1 MEQPSIVRP
10 SGRAPYR
17 GWLVV
22 VAAFACAMLTV
33 GATVY
38 SFTFFVPVLV
48 NEFGLGYAQAN
59 VGIMMLLVGMMLWSP
74 LVGRLIDR
82 LPIRLTICIG
92 AAVFAAG
99 FLILANASSLRMMV
113 IATLGPISFGMIAA
127 GAIAAN
133 AVTAR
138 WFRRRRGLAIGIIA
152 VATSCGNAVMSP
164 ITANAIEHFGWRTAT
179 AAIGIGVS
187 VLIATL
193 ALLLMRDRPT
203 EAELIAGG
211 ELIPGAAGA
220 PVAVDDP
227 IWSAR
232 AFLRERNFWLIMFGC
247 GLILASDQTLI
258 QTNGPYFTSKGIAM
272 VDASWLIS
280 VGGVSA
286 VIGKL
291 IAGWLA
297 DHIDVRKVFVVVVLF
312 HVILLTLYIVWPG
325 YWAMFAA
332 FALIGVAIG
341 GVYPVW
347 TVLTANSFGARSFG
361 SALGLMALGMQPMSI
376 ASLYAIG
383 RVRDVT
389 GSYNLAFAGLLGMV
403 LMALLLIS
411 FTKPGACTPK
421 A

>member
-1 MEQPSIVRP
+1 MEQPSIVRAT
-10 SGRAPYR
+10 GWAPYR

-22 VAAFACAMLTV
+22 VAAFACAMLSV

-48 NEFGLGYAQAN
+48 GEFGLNYTQAN
-59 VGIMMLLVGMMLWSP
+59 VGIMLLLIGMMAWSP
-74 LVGRLIDR
+74 VVGRLIDR

-92 AAVFAAG
+92 AGAFAGG
-99 FLILANASSLRMMV
+99 FLMLATANSLRVMM

-133 AVTAR
+133 TITAR
-138 WFRRRRGLAIGIIA
+138 WFRRRRGLAIGIVA
-152 VATSCGNAVMSP
+152 VATSFGNAVMSP
-164 ITANAIEHFGWRTAT
+164 IAAYAIGHFGWR
-179 AAIGIGVS
+179 AAAAGIGVGVS
-187 VLIATL
+187 LVIVTL

-203 EAELIAGG
+203 EAELVAGG
-211 ELIPGAAGA
+211 EIVPDASGAAA
-220 PVAVDDP
+220 AVGEAV
-227 IWSAR
+227 WSSR

-258 QTNGPYFTSKGIAM
+258 QTNGPYFGSKGVTM
-272 VDASWLIS
+272 VDASLLVS
-280 VGGVSA
+280 VQGISA

-297 DHIDVRKVFVVVVLF
+297 DKIDVRKVFAVVVLC
-312 HVILLTLYIVWPG
+312 HVLLLGFYVAWPG
-325 YWAMFAA
+325 YWAMMAV

-347 TVLTANSFGARSFG
+347 TVLTANSFGSRSFG
-361 SALGLMALGMQPMSI
+361 AALGLMALGMQPLSI

-383 RVRDVT
+383 RVRDAT
-389 GSYNLAFAGLLGMV
+389 GNYNLAFGGLLVMV
-403 LMALLLIS
+403 LVAMALIV
-411 FTKPGACTPK
+411 FVKPGVRVPK
-421 A
+421 G